1 MKKSAILLALTACL
15 AASAGQVPGMKSSP
29 LAEKPAMVSSVAAA
43 QGSICAKD
51 ASQLPANGSLS
62 LNLGKRWDP
71 QPGPLCMTWCCIGG
85 NCVDTTC
92 ALCAR
97 NGTGFFSTEA
107 ACLASCS

>member
-15 AASAGQVPGMKSSP
+15 AASAGQLPSVKSSP
-29 LAEKPAMVSSVAAA
+29 LAQKPVMVSSVAVA

-71 QPGPLCMTWCCIGG
+71 QPGPLCLTWCCTGG
-85 NCVDTTC
+85 NCIQIRCVE
-92 ALCAR
+92 CAR
-97 NGTGFFSTEA
+97 VGGQPYPSEA
-107 ACLASCS
+107 ACLPNCI